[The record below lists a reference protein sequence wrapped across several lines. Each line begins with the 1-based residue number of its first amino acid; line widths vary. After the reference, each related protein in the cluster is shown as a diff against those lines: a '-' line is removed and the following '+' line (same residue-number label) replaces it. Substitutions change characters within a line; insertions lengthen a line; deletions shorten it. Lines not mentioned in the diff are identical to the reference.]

1 MRVLFQFETL
11 FMFSTQYK
19 KFRNYVNFLSSWF
32 PTTPRISLMTY
43 IYCVYFI
50 FNFKIEILK
59 LTWSVEKSEL
69 QNGEIGKNSL
79 SLSSTTKLTL
89 PSEKTEIYSII
100 SSRHYLLIKE
110 VNKNPKQ
117 RITHSHPSAVVFLVS
132 LSPETWG
139 WIIFFLENKLI
150 ELFSLYLHL

>member
-1 MRVLFQFETL
+1 MQVNDKIIKRHIYIYSRYPNSTFPHWFPYVSWSCIVMRVLFQFETL

-69 QNGEIGKNSL
+69 QNGEIGENSL
-79 SLSSTTKLTL
+79 SLSSTTKWINSTFWENWNL
-89 PSEKTEIYSII
+89 
-100 SSRHYLLIKE
+100 
-110 VNKNPKQ
+110 
-117 RITHSHPSAVVFLVS
+117 SHNILSS
-132 LSPETWG
+132 LS
-139 WIIFFLENKLI
+139 
-150 ELFSLYLHL
+150 SD

>member
-1 MRVLFQFETL
+1 M
-11 FMFSTQYK
+11 
-19 KFRNYVNFLSSWF
+19 
-32 PTTPRISLMTY
+32 
-43 IYCVYFI
+43 

-69 QNGEIGKNSL
+69 QNGEIGENSL

-89 PSEKTEIYSII
+89 PSEKTEIYPII

-117 RITHSHPSAVVFLVS
+117 RITHSRPSAVVFLVS

-139 WIIFFLENKLI
+139 VGYFF
-150 ELFSLYLHL
+150 F